1 MSDAHPPAANGA
13 AGLPGGPRGFGI
25 FLAPFHPCGQNPTL
39 ALERDLDLI
48 VHLDKLGFDEA
59 WIGEHHSAGYEIIA
73 SPEVFIATAAER
85 TRHIRLGTGVSSLPY
100 HQPLMLT
107 DRMVLLDH
115 LTRGRVMLGV
125 GPGALPSDAYMMGIE
140 VARQRDMMEEALEA
154 IMLLLRGD
162 EPVTYETDWFSL
174 RDARL
179 QLRPYQGDDFEVAV
193 ACMVSPSGPR
203 AAGRFGCSLLSIGAT
218 QQAGF
223 DALGY
228 HWGVMEERSAQFGQ
242 TADRRRWRLVGPMH
256 LAETRQ
262 QAEADVAF
270 GLADWIDYFQRVAA
284 LPIAP
289 EAGTHTDL
297 VDAINSSGLA
307 VIGTPDDAIAQIR
320 RLAEQSGGF
329 GTYLLMAHE
338 WADTA
343 PTLRSYELFA
353 RYVIPAVTESAA
365 TTVASRDWAAEN
377 RPQFIDAVGAAIMSQ
392 IQRHQDEQAAGS
404 TGDEA
409 GSAAAGGSDTK
420 GGDIGS
426 TPDGAER
433 GAARQATE
441 GPR

>member
-1 MSDAHPPAANGA
+1 MADAHAPTTNGA
-13 AGLPGGPRGFGI
+13 SGIPGGPRSFGI

-85 TRHIRLGTGVSSLPY
+85 TKHIRLGTGVSSLPY

-154 IMLLLRGD
+154 IMLLLTSD
-162 EPVTYETDWFSL
+162 EPVSYETDWFCL

-179 QLRPYQGDDFEVAV
+179 NLKPYQGDGFEVAV

-228 HWGVMEERSAQFGQ
+228 HWGVMEERSQQFGHI
-242 TADRRRWRLVGPMH
+242 ADRRRWRLVGPMH
-256 LAETRQ
+256 LAETRE

-297 VDAINSSGLA
+297 VDAMNASGLA
-307 VIGTPDDAIAQIR
+307 VIGTPDDAVAQIR

-329 GTYLLMAHE
+329 GTYLLMAHD

-343 PTLRSYELFA
+343 QTLRSYELFS
-353 RYVIPAVTESAA
+353 RYVIPAVTGSAA
-365 TTVASRDWAAEN
+365 TTLASRDWAAEN
-377 RPQFIDAVGAAIMSQ
+377 RPEFMTAVGAAIMTQ
-392 IQRHQDEQAAGS
+392 IQQHQDEQEAA
-404 TGDEA
+404 T
-409 GSAAAGGSDTK
+409 GSAT
-420 GGDIGS
+420 GGDKSGS
-426 TPDGAER
+426 A
-433 GAARQATE
+433 
-441 GPR
+441 